1 MKKCSTAALS
11 LSLALAVIAAPA
23 DAGERCAF
31 LDSAPDSHRV
41 VAGDTLWD
49 IASTFLAN
57 PWCWPAV
64 WTLNREE
71 ITNPHRIYPGQVIVF
86 DRQQKRLGLAPA
98 TTAAAA
104 PEWQRLSPRA
114 RSESMREV
122 PIPAIDPSWQ
132 RAADQL
138 RLLAISGGSPLPRIL
153 GFSESRRIAAAGD
166 TALVDG
172 GHDGDAQAGH
182 RRDVFRQ
189 LPPILD
195 PDNGRVLATPLQRVG
210 QAEFVRTGEQGVAL
224 YRIVATWTELLA
236 GDLLALPSPG
246 TAAETDEQ
254 PLQLH
259 PATPFEGRV
268 AAVLGAGRWAAQRDV
283 VALNRGGSD
292 GLRAGSLV
300 SVVRQVKIATHDP
313 RYRARPAQRPASS
326 KTIATLVVL
335 EASERVSL
343 ALVLRSDDAFS
354 VGEYVRSVDREAR

>member
-11 LSLALAVIAAPA
+11 LSLALAVISARA
-23 DAGERCAF
+23 DAGEHCAF

-57 PWCWPAV
+57 PWCWPTV

-71 ITNPHRIYPGQVIVF
+71 IMNPHRIYPGQVIVF
-86 DRQQKRLGLAPA
+86 DRQQQRLGLAPA
-98 TTAAAA
+98 VTAAAA
-104 PEWQRLSPRA
+104 AELQRLSPRA
-114 RSESMREV
+114 RSESVREV
-122 PIPAIDPSWQ
+122 SIPAIDPSWQ
-132 RAADQL
+132 RAAGEL
-138 RLLAISGGSPLPRIL
+138 RLLATNGGSPLPRIL

-172 GHDGDAQAGH
+172 GHEGDVQAGH
-182 RRDVFRQ
+182 RRDVFRP
-189 LPPILD
+189 LSPILD
-195 PDNGRVLATPLQRVG
+195 PDTGSVLATPLQQVG
-210 QAEFVRTGEQGVAL
+210 KAEFVRTGEQGVAL
-224 YRIVATWTELLA
+224 YRVVATRTEVLA

-246 TAAETDEQ
+246 TAAAMVER

-259 PATPFEGRV
+259 PAAPFEGRV
-268 AAVLGAGRWAAQRDV
+268 AAVLGAGRWAAQRDL

-300 SVVRQVKIATHDP
+300 SVVRQVRIATHDP
-313 RYRARPAQRPASS
+313 RYRARPAQPSASS
-326 KTIATLVVL
+326 KAIATLVVL
-335 EASERVSL
+335 EALERVSL

-354 VGEYVRSVDREAR
+354 AGEYVRSVDRDAR